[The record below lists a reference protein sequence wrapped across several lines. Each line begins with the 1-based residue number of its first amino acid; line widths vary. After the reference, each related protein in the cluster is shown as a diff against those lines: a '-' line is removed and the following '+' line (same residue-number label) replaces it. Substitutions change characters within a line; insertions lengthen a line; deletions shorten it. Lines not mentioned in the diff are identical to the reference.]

1 MNARQQE
8 PLSSHLHE
16 AGHNTSISRQRRTT
30 EKQGVVFVAV
40 FYFWK
45 YQAVRSGADQRDG
58 ADAGVRL

>member
-8 PLSSHLHE
+8 PLSSHLHG
-16 AGHNTSISRQRRTT
+16 AGYNTSISRQRRNH
-30 EKQGVVFVAV
+30 EKQGVVFVAA

-45 YQAVRSGADQRDG
+45 YQAVGSGAGQRAR

>member
-1 MNARQQE
+1 MNAWQQE
-8 PLSSHLHE
+8 PPSSHLHE

-30 EKQGVVFVAV
+30 KKQGGVFVAV

-45 YQAVRSGADQRDG
+45 YQTDRSGADQRAG